1 MKPET
6 AAEASSRFPAAAR
19 VRAKADYARVF
30 EQARRTA
37 DPLLVLHRVAGD
49 MPARLGLAVSRKV
62 STRAV
67 VRNRIKRVLR
77 EQFRLLRPQLLPGD
91 CVVVARSGAATAT
104 SAQLRAAF
112 DRALQRAGALQH
124 ALQSGPATMP
134 PPLNSPAA
142 PSTSPSTDEPEPDA
156 GRETPA
162 R

>member
-1 MKPET
+1 MKPEN
-6 AAEASSRFPAAAR
+6 AAKATSRFPVAAR

-30 EQARRTA
+30 EQARRTS
-37 DPLLVLHRVAGD
+37 DPLLVLHRLAGES
-49 MPARLGLAVSRKV
+49 PARLGLAVSRKV

-67 VRNRIKRVLR
+67 VRNRIKRALR
-77 EQFRLLRPQLLPGD
+77 EQFRLLRAQLQPGD

-112 DRALQRAGALQH
+112 ANALQRAGALR
-124 ALQSGPATMP
+124 APQSGPATMP
-134 PPLNSPAA
+134 PPLNSPVAS
-142 PSTSPSTDEPEPDA
+142 STSLSTDEPEPDA

>member
-1 MKPET
+1 MKPENPIET
-6 AAEASSRFPAAAR
+6 SSRFPAAAR

-37 DPLLVLHRVAGD
+37 DPLLVLHRVSGES
-49 MPARLGLAVSRKV
+49 PARLGLAVSRKV

-67 VRNRIKRVLR
+67 VRNRIKRTLR
-77 EQFRLLRPQLLPGD
+77 EQFRLLRTQLMPGD
-91 CVVVARSGAATAT
+91 CVVVARSGAAAAT

-112 DRALQRAGALQH
+112 VKALQRAGALRAPQF
-124 ALQSGPATMP
+124 GPATMP
-134 PPLNSPAA
+134 PPLNSPAV
-142 PSTSPSTDEPEPDA
+142 PSTSPFTDEPAPDA